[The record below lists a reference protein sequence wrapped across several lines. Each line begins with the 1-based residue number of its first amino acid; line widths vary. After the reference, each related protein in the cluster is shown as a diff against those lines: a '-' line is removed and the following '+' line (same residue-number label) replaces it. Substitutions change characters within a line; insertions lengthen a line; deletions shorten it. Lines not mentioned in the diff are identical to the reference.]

1 MSLGPGVRWQNQQY
15 RSISNLR
22 NLRCTVEPLKF
33 ISLEMNF
40 HGTVRKDSSQLR
52 VTKRLLRATADIM
65 RKRSLFSTT
74 NTSSGFSN
82 RVRATRERTDV
93 AASVELVNS
102 TESNGRLDA
111 TRNLPANLA
120 CSTRFTMFTCSH
132 SSTATIPSPH
142 WALSVVHIYNIF
154 RRNTCY

>member
-74 NTSSGFSN
+74 VKIHF
-82 RVRATRERTDV
+82 
-93 AASVELVNS
+93 
-102 TESNGRLDA
+102 
-111 TRNLPANLA
+111 
-120 CSTRFTMFTCSH
+120 
-132 SSTATIPSPH
+132 
-142 WALSVVHIYNIF
+142 
-154 RRNTCY
+154 